1 MSDGAGVRSHTFQ
14 TRLRSLEF
22 ILKARRIQMALDNFH
37 LFLKTL
43 QLDEMSLIEKNS
55 VILMRHV
62 LTCSIPNQD
71 I

>member
-1 MSDGAGVRSHTFQ
+1 
-14 TRLRSLEF
+14 
-22 ILKARRIQMALDNFH
+22 MALDNFH